1 MNRLLQTTNFWTAQ
15 NNSTF
20 WLGTSLG
27 DQKRSISVVGFMG
40 TLIIHFNEER
50 ITTVSYMLHII
61 FLEVK
66 ISVEVI
72 ICLEFDI
79 CVQTVNL
86 KSKPSDFDMYEVEIS
101 QLIC

>member
-1 MNRLLQTTNFWTAQ
+1 
-15 NNSTF
+15 
-20 WLGTSLG
+20 LGTRLG
-27 DQKRSISVVGFMG
+27 DPKRSISVFRFMG
-40 TLIIHFNEER
+40 TLIIYFNEKR
-50 ITTVSYMLHII
+50 ITTVSYRLHII

-72 ICLEFDI
+72 ICLEFNI

-86 KSKPSDFDMYEVEIS
+86 KSKASGFDMHEVEIS